1 MDGYCLKNPI
11 AVFHRWGEFST
22 DFGQFSTNFHKAMM
36 KIPQPGESDRLKK
49 LDDPGCFP
57 LGR

>member
-22 DFGQFSTNFHKAMM
+22 DFGQFSTNFHKALM
-36 KIPQPGESDRLKK
+36 KIPNQGKAIA
-49 LDDPGCFP
+49 
-57 LGR
+57 